1 MDAAQKV
8 WSGAELGGL
17 SPAQDQAVSGRS
29 PMLAPSVWSMSGGPI
44 RLRRSRTGTPT
55 AGSDPHPAFDT
66 AGVDAWFTKGETAA
80 AFFDAAVLTSLE
92 PISPDFLARVRS
104 GLLDQIAAP
113 DAPSAG

>member
-17 SPAQDQAVSGRS
+17 SPAQDQAV
-29 PMLAPSVWSMSGGPI
+29 
-44 RLRRSRTGTPT
+44 
-55 AGSDPHPAFDT
+55 
-66 AGVDAWFTKGETAA
+66 
-80 AFFDAAVLTSLE
+80 FDAAVLTSLE